1 MRSTRFNPASMNMI
15 KTECAHRWIDFSNY
29 IRYAA
34 TAAMKKQQKVANQ
47 PLDMSSETHI
57 PFESAF

>member
-1 MRSTRFNPASMNMI
+1 MNMI